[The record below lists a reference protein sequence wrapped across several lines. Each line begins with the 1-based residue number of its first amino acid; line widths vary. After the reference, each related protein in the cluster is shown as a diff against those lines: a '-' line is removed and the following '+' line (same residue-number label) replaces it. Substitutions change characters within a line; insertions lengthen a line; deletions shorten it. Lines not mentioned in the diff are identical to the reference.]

1 MTTERWIDAHGC
13 LLGPDFPMALDL
25 PFTRA
30 MARDSGITVDSLR
43 SLARQGLVRRVFHG
57 VYAPSQAPDSISFRS
72 RALALVVPEYAVVTD
87 RTAAWLHGVP
97 ILKRGSHLV
106 APPLEICD
114 TRDTRVRREGVE
126 GRRRQLRE
134 RDIELVGGVRSTTLL
149 RTGCDLG
156 RLLWRF
162 DALAGLDGVCR
173 LGVNKGELAEEAL
186 RFRGFRGV
194 RQLRALAP
202 LSDPRSESPGES
214 ALRLHWLDA
223 GLPVP
228 ALQYAIT
235 DDSGVTRFRLDVP
248 APEVRYAAE
257 YDGAQ
262 FHSSYA
268 DKEHDLDRRA
278 WIREHRHWVIDV
290 FGKEDVYSPRTDIR
304 QRLLAGFAQAR
315 RSFGIWSP

>member
-1 MTTERWIDAHGC
+1 MTDRWIDAHGH
-13 LLGPDFPMALDL
+13 LLGQGFPLPLDR
-25 PFTRA
+25 PFTRG
-30 MARDSGITVDSLR
+30 MARDAGVTVDAIR
-43 SLARQGLVRRVFHG
+43 SLAGRGLVRRVFRG
-57 VYAPSQAPDSISFRS
+57 VYAPSQAADSIRFRAL
-72 RALALVVPEYAVVTD
+72 ALALVVPEYAVVTD

-114 TRDTRVRREGVE
+114 TRDTRVRRENVE
-126 GRRRQLRE
+126 GRRRQLSD
-134 RDIELVGGVRSTTLL
+134 RDIQVLGGVRSTTLL

-162 DALAGLDGVCR
+162 DALAALDGVRR
-173 LGVNKGELAEEAL
+173 LGVREGELVEEIL

-223 GLPVP
+223 GLPTP
-228 ALQYAIT
+228 NLQYPIT
-235 DDSGVTRFRLDVP
+235 GDSGVVRYRLDVP

-262 FHSSYA
+262 FHSSPA
-268 DKEHDLDRRA
+268 DQAHDQERRT
-278 WIREHRHWVIDV
+278 WIREHRHWLIDV
-290 FGKEDVYSPRTDIR
+290 FDKEDVYSPRTDIR
-304 QRLLAGFAQAR
+304 QRLKAGFAQAR
-315 RSFGIWSP
+315 RSFRVWSP